1 MRLVDQNIALRG
13 VVWSDAGPI
22 DQKMQVKGQ
31 VKVYIIMQVRLTL
44 RGGGIC
50 LFAEFQI
57 VNELL
62 NSLNLLDYIYLGLTN
77 VCLLKP
83 FCHL

>member
-31 VKVYIIMQVRLTL
+31 VKVYIIMQAILA
-44 RGGGIC
+44 GGGAERGHIQKKN
-50 LFAEFQI
+50 FAEFQI

-62 NSLNLLDYIYLGLTN
+62 VLLIG
-77 VCLLKP
+77 
-83 FCHL
+83 

>member
-31 VKVYIIMQVRLTL
+31 VKVYIIMQAILA
-44 RGGGIC
+44 GGGGEGAHSKKN
-50 LFAEFQI
+50 FAEFQI

-62 NSLNLLDYIYLGLTN
+62 VLLIG
-77 VCLLKP
+77 
-83 FCHL
+83 

>member
-1 MRLVDQNIALRG
+1 MRLVDQNVALRG

-44 RGGGIC
+44 RGGGHLFIC
-50 LFAEFQI
+50 
-57 VNELL
+57 
-62 NSLNLLDYIYLGLTN
+62 
-77 VCLLKP
+77 
-83 FCHL
+83 